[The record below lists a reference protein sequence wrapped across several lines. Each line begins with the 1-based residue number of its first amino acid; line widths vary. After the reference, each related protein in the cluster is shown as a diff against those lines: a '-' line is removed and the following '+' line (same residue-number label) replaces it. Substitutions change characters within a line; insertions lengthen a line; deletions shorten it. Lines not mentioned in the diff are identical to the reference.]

1 MQKPKHRQ
9 LLEGDQ
15 LYTLKL
21 TRLEWLAKEMNALYG
36 INTEDAT
43 HFTLSFDLEIEN
55 AITIYVECI
64 EHLSDADR
72 LEMERYIG
80 SAKETL
86 LKKAN
91 KLGWGK
97 WLRYEI
103 DVEDPIGE
111 KKAMQRAIKRRKMLL
126 QR

>member
-1 MQKPKHRQ
+1 MQKQKKLL

-15 LYTLKL
+15 LYTPKL
-21 TRLEWLAKEMNALYG
+21 TRLEWLAKEMNTLYG
-36 INTEDAT
+36 INTESAT

-64 EHLSDADR
+64 EYLSDADQ
-72 LEMERYIG
+72 LEMEGYIG
-80 SAKETL
+80 RAKEAL

-91 KLGWGK
+91 KLGWEK

-111 KKAMQRAIKRRKMLL
+111 KKAMQRAIEKRKVLW

>member
-1 MQKPKHRQ
+1 MQKSKHRQ

-15 LYTLKL
+15 LYTSKL
-21 TRLEWLAKEMNALYG
+21 TRLEWLVKEMNVLYG
-36 INTEDAT
+36 INTESAT

-64 EHLSDADR
+64 EYLLDADR

-80 SAKETL
+80 RAKETL

-91 KLGWGK
+91 KLGWEK
-97 WLRYEI
+97 WLRYKI

-111 KKAMQRAIKRRKMLL
+111 KKAMQRAIEKRKVLL